1 MRISKDLVVSWKA
14 DSSEVFSCKSV
25 FLALLN
31 YPENP
36 RFFVV
41 RNLWQIQVPIKENV
55 LSS

>member
-36 RFFVV
+36 GFFVV